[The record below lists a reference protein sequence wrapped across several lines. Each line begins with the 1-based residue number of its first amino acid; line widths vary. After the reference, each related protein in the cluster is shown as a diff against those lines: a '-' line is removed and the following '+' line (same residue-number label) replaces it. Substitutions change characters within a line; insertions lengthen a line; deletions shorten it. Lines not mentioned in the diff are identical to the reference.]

1 MSPEDVLTDEPHVP
15 KAYRFLGKLM
25 QLSRRSAAQIDKE
38 MSLEDPVRRL
48 DFLRYHSFAEEF
60 VRNGAPTFVLSHSI
74 AAALTATKAP
84 KFSFARC
91 PFSAFLVEVPS
102 EFLPLAGGTWTDGTT
117 SETIVVTPRPKRWI
131 SVLVTNALRAIAI
144 HVKGAADYAHFHVLD
159 PDAENFDEFYD
170 EANLKKFVSTE
181 IKTSTD
187 LFEMQLAIRIASNTT
202 AFVTTHRESVKQR
215 VGTPSDVRLLD
226 VECPRE
232 VCVDRAF
239 RDQVIA
245 LVGARTIP
253 RARGVLAH
261 LVRGHW
267 RSSGDD
273 LIWIAPYRRGDE
285 NIGKIVERVEHL

>member
-1 MSPEDVLTDEPHVP
+1 MNPADILTEELHVP
-15 KAYRFLGKLM
+15 KAYRFLGNLM
-25 QLSRRSAAQIDKE
+25 KHAGKTAAQVDAE
-38 MSLEDPVRRL
+38 HPDEDPIRRL
-48 DFLRYHSFAEEF
+48 DFLRYHSFAEAF
-60 VRNGAPTFVLSHSI
+60 VLNGAPTFVLTHSI
-74 AAALTATKAP
+74 AAALTATRAP

-102 EFLPLAGGTWTDGTT
+102 EFLPLAGGIASDGTT
-117 SETIVVTPRPKRWI
+117 VVAPPRPKRWI
-131 SVLVTNALRAIAI
+131 SVLVADTLRAIAI

-170 EANLKKFVSTE
+170 EEKLKKFVSSE
-181 IKTSTD
+181 IKNSAD
-187 LFEMQLAIRIASNTT
+187 LFEMRLAIRIASNTV
-202 AFVTTHRESVKQR
+202 AFVTTHRESVKRR
-215 VGTPSDVRLLD
+215 VGTPSDIRLLD
-226 VECPRE
+226 VDCPRE

-245 LVGARTIP
+245 LVGARNVP

-267 RSSGDD
+267 RSSQDD

-285 NIGKIVERVEHL
+285 NIGKIVERVESL